1 MLFLKIAYQYIL
13 KYYTCNNFH
22 CRSWLRPATMSSFM
36 AGVLLGSLVL
46 GSLSDKIG
54 NNDKIQNIIVY
65 YCTWFN
71 G

>member
-1 MLFLKIAYQYIL
+1 
-13 KYYTCNNFH
+13 
-22 CRSWLRPATMSSFM
+22 MSSFM